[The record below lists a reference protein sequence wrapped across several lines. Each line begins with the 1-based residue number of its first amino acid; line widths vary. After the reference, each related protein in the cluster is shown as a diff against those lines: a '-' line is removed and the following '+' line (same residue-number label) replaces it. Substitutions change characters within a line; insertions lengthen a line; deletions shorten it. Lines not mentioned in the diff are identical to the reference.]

1 MPTAQP
7 SSLPDPCAPL
17 PCCIF
22 SSCAPVRTTLHPF
35 SCLAA
40 SHAEGQPLPSVV
52 HSPAPGR
59 PCSVDGHARERT
71 ERFSLLCFTRLR
83 QFPSQLCLTPGV
95 PRPHPIRGT
104 CSRYSHI
111 PTPPSTFS
119 PGPRADPTLPTYSPA
134 RKTSSGL
141 QEVTASSS
149 LSSPDF
155 SPCNSHLFPPLSL
168 VSLFLCVC
176 SLFLLISGSGILL
189 SPVSDYLD
197 FSLHLFILH
206 SSFQV
211 PLSAL
216 TSRLLSADPCHL

>member
-1 MPTAQP
+1 MTAPGAGDLECSSENHMPVPGAGGAGGEEGGWHPAQ
-7 SSLPDPCAPL
+7 A
-17 PCCIF
+17 
-22 SSCAPVRTTLHPF
+22 SSCYRK
-35 SCLAA
+35 
-40 SHAEGQPLPSVV
+40 AEGEEAGTHGPER
-52 HSPAPGR
+52 SPGTSWPEW
-59 PCSVDGHARERT
+59 RERV
-71 ERFSLLCFTRLR
+71 
-83 QFPSQLCLTPGV
+83 QVG
-95 PRPHPIRGT
+95 G
-104 CSRYSHI
+104 
-111 PTPPSTFS
+111 S
-119 PGPRADPTLPTYSPA
+119 PGPRADPTLPTYSSA
-134 RKTSSGL
+134 RKTNSGL

-216 TSRLLSADPCHL
+216 ASRLLSADPCHL